1 MSSSFSS
8 VGVAHPSIQ
17 YPMPEEWD
25 GPDAAEATAPTD
37 PASTDPAP
45 TDPDVMGAGLSPD
58 ALIAYC
64 QSRLDSIDGQM
75 TDSFNEQQQSAETIT
90 QIDKVTAL
98 IKQYDGSAVTD
109 PDTCKLLESNFQ
121 GLILSLRKSD
131 PGCTELPAMITAY
144 NSMVYS
150 GTGGAAFL
158 RAKDPA
164 APPDPTEPDFI
175 DKSTYPPD
183 TSTTQGDNDLGDT
196 ELQGYAQTLSDAA
209 AHLNSDSELQM
220 VQLQSLM
227 SQRQT
232 AISLTTNLV
241 QSLGDQ
247 ENKIADNIGH

>member
-1 MSSSFSS
+1 MSNPFPT

-17 YPMPEEWD
+17 YPMPDEFD
-25 GPDAAEATAPTD
+25 GPDAAEAT
-37 PASTDPAP
+37 P
-45 TDPDVMGAGLSPD
+45 TDPDIMGAGLSPD

-64 QSRLDSIDGQM
+64 QSRLDSIDDQM
-75 TDSFNEQQQSAETIT
+75 TDSFNEQQKSAETIS
-90 QIDKVTAL
+90 QIDTVMAQ
-98 IKQYDGSAVTD
+98 IKQYDGSTVTD
-109 PDTCKLLESNFQ
+109 PDTCRLLESNFE

-131 PGCTELPAMITAY
+131 PGCPALPALTTAY

-158 RAKDPA
+158 QAQHPS
-164 APPDPTEPDFI
+164 APPDPMEPDFI
-175 DKSTYPPD
+175 DKTTYPPD
-183 TSTTQGDNDLGDT
+183 SSTTQGDNKLGDT
-196 ELQGYAQTLSDAA
+196 ELQGYAQTLTDAA
-209 AHLNSDSELQM
+209 GNLNSDSELQM

>member
-1 MSSSFSS
+1 MSSSFST

-37 PASTDPAP
+37 P
-45 TDPDVMGAGLSPD
+45 DVMGAGLSPD
-58 ALIAYC
+58 ALMAYC
-64 QSRLDSIDGQM
+64 QSRLDSIDSQV
-75 TDSFNEQQQSAETIT
+75 TDSFNEQQKSAESIT
-90 QIDKVTAL
+90 QIDTVLAE
-98 IKQYDGSAVTD
+98 IKQYDGSSVTD
-109 PDTCKLLESNFQ
+109 QDTCKLLESKFE
-121 GLILSLRKSD
+121 GLILSLQKSD
-131 PGCTELPAMITAY
+131 PGCPSLPELITAY
-144 NSMVYS
+144 NTMVYS

-158 RAKDPA
+158 QAKDPTA
-164 APPDPTEPDFI
+164 APDPTEPDFI
-175 DKSTYPPD
+175 DEGTYPPD
-183 TSTTQGDNDLGDT
+183 RSTTQGDNDLGDT

-209 AHLNSDSELQM
+209 ANLNSDSELQM